1 MLFNKNK
8 NFEGKKESGNPEGHI
23 SWAFIIKDSIL
34 RMNPARLIGNPV
46 MFVVELSFFVVL
58 LMAIVPG
65 AFPHLAHQSS
75 RMFYADVA
83 AILLITVW
91 FSTVSDSFA
100 EARSRVTTAS
110 LKKLEKEGIAKR
122 IKEDEGSGRTI
133 ESVKSSELRKGDV
146 ILIEKGDQVPI
157 DAEVTE
163 GIAMVDESL
172 LTGESAGVKK
182 SKGDTVIGG
191 STVISDSIVAIVNV
205 NPDETYISKLVKM
218 VESSERPKTPNELAL
233 SILLIGLTG
242 VFTIILISLIAF
254 SLLLNLGADLSV
266 LIALYVCL
274 LPTTIG
280 ALLPAIGISGITRMS
295 KNNIIA
301 KSGKAIETAGDTDTI
316 LLDKTGTIT
325 VGNRLAY
332 EFIPLGTHTERE
344 LAEAAFL
351 SSWND
356 DTPEGKSILELA
368 YKKKFVPREY
378 DALREGV
385 QEEFSAVTRK
395 SGITLT
401 DADDFTLLKGG
412 RDILQR
418 HRFRRKFEL
427 QTPMTQETTIQKGAP
442 ESIKESAKICPDGY
456 DDVVT
461 RITSEGGTP
470 ISVSMD
476 GDILGIIYF
485 KDVIKRGIKEK
496 ILGLK
501 TMGIR
506 PVMITGDHPL
516 TAKNI
521 AGEVG
526 IEDYV
531 AQAKPETKYQ
541 KVKDEQ
547 AENRIVAMI
556 GDGTNDAP
564 ALAAA
569 DVGLAMASGTLA
581 AKDAAN
587 MVDLESNPSKIID
600 VVMLGKQLLMTR
612 GTITTFS
619 ITNDVAKYFAIVPIM
634 FASIPALGAL
644 NILGLSPHIAVLSA
658 LIFNAAVIPALIPLA
673 LRGTTFKPQSTL
685 KLFLKNLVIYGGGG
699 VLLPFAGIKLI
710 AIVLVFLGGV
720 I

>member
-8 NFEGKKESGNPEGHI
+8 NFEGKKESENPEGHI

>member
-1 MLFNKNK
+1 MLFNRNK
-8 NFEGKKESGNPEGHI
+8 NLESKKESENIEGHI
-23 SWAFIIKDSIL
+23 SWSFIIKDSIL

-75 RMFYADVA
+75 RIFYGDVA
-83 AILLITVW
+83 AILFITVW

-110 LKKLEKEGIAKR
+110 LKKLEKEGIAKK
-122 IKEDEGSGRTI
+122 IKENGDSGRTI
-133 ESVKSSELRKGDV
+133 ESVKSSDLRKGDI

-233 SILLIGLTG
+233 SILLLGLTG

-332 EFIPLGTHTERE
+332 EFVPLGTHTERE

-368 YKKKFVPREY
+368 YKKKFIPREY

-442 ESIKESAKICPDGY
+442 ESIKESARICPDGY

-470 ISVSMD
+470 ISVSMN

-485 KDVIKRGIKEK
+485 KDVIKQGIREK

-526 IEDYV
+526 IDDFV

-547 AENRIVAMI
+547 AGNRIVAMI

-685 KLFLKNLVIYGGGG
+685 KLFLKNLFIYGGGG

-710 AIVLVFLGGV
+710 AIFLVFIGGV

>member
-254 SLLLNLGADLSV
+254 SLLL
-266 LIALYVCL
+266 
-274 LPTTIG
+274 
-280 ALLPAIGISGITRMS
+280 
-295 KNNIIA
+295 
-301 KSGKAIETAGDTDTI
+301 
-316 LLDKTGTIT
+316 
-325 VGNRLAY
+325 
-332 EFIPLGTHTERE
+332 
-344 LAEAAFL
+344 
-351 SSWND
+351 
-356 DTPEGKSILELA
+356 
-368 YKKKFVPREY
+368 
-378 DALREGV
+378 
-385 QEEFSAVTRK
+385 
-395 SGITLT
+395 
-401 DADDFTLLKGG
+401 
-412 RDILQR
+412 
-418 HRFRRKFEL
+418 
-427 QTPMTQETTIQKGAP
+427 
-442 ESIKESAKICPDGY
+442 
-456 DDVVT
+456 
-461 RITSEGGTP
+461 
-470 ISVSMD
+470 
-476 GDILGIIYF
+476 
-485 KDVIKRGIKEK
+485 
-496 ILGLK
+496 
-501 TMGIR
+501 
-506 PVMITGDHPL
+506 
-516 TAKNI
+516 
-521 AGEVG
+521 
-526 IEDYV
+526 
-531 AQAKPETKYQ
+531 
-541 KVKDEQ
+541 
-547 AENRIVAMI
+547 
-556 GDGTNDAP
+556 
-564 ALAAA
+564 
-569 DVGLAMASGTLA
+569 
-581 AKDAAN
+581 
-587 MVDLESNPSKIID
+587 
-600 VVMLGKQLLMTR
+600 
-612 GTITTFS
+612 
-619 ITNDVAKYFAIVPIM
+619 
-634 FASIPALGAL
+634 
-644 NILGLSPHIAVLSA
+644 
-658 LIFNAAVIPALIPLA
+658 
-673 LRGTTFKPQSTL
+673 
-685 KLFLKNLVIYGGGG
+685 
-699 VLLPFAGIKLI
+699 
-710 AIVLVFLGGV
+710 
-720 I
+720 

>member
-1 MLFNKNK
+1 MHFNQKRNRGKNVPP
-8 NFEGKKESGNPEGHI
+8 ESLGESV
-23 SWAFIIKDSIL
+23 SWPYVIKDSLL
-34 RMNPARLIGNPV
+34 RLNPIRLIKNPV
-46 MFVVELSFFVVL
+46 MFVVELSFIVVL
-58 LMAIVPG
+58 LMTIAPG
-65 AFPHLAHQSS
+65 AFPHMAHQSD
-75 RMFYADVA
+75 RVFYAYVA
-83 AILLITVW
+83 AILIVTVW
-91 FSTVSDSFA
+91 FSTISDSFA
-100 EARSRVTTAS
+100 EARSRTTAAS
-110 LKKLEKEGIAKR
+110 LKKLEKEGIARR
-122 IKEDEGSGRTI
+122 IRENEAGGRTI
-133 ESVKSSELRKGDV
+133 EMVKSSDLRKGDV
-146 ILIEKGDQVPI
+146 ILIEKGDQIPI
-157 DAEVTE
+157 DAEVVE

-172 LTGESAGVKK
+172 LTGESAGVRK

-191 STVISDSIVAIVNV
+191 ATVISDSIVAVVNV

-218 VESSERPKTPNELAL
+218 VESSERPKTPNEVAL
-233 SILLIGLTG
+233 SILLLGLTG
-242 VFTIILISLIAF
+242 VFTIILVALIAL

-295 KNNIIA
+295 KNSIIA
-301 KSGKAIETAGDTDTI
+301 KSGKAVETAGDADTI

-325 VGNRLAY
+325 VGNRLAH
-332 EFIPLGTHTERE
+332 EFIPLGNHTERE

-356 DTPEGKSILELA
+356 DTPEGRSIVELA
-368 YKKKFVPREY
+368 FQRKFVPREY

-385 QEEFSAVTRK
+385 HEEFSAVTRR
-395 SGITLT
+395 SGITLV
-401 DADDFTLLKGG
+401 DSDDFTLPKGG
-412 RDILQR
+412 REFFQR
-418 HRFRRKFEL
+418 HRFRKKFEL
-427 QTPMTQETTIQKGAP
+427 QTPLTEETIIHKGAP
-442 ESIKESAKICPDGY
+442 DAIRESASSVPEGY
-456 DDVVT
+456 DETVT
-461 RITSEGGTP
+461 KITSTGGTP
-470 ISVSMD
+470 IAVSIN
-476 GDILGIIYF
+476 GDILGLIYF
-485 KDVIKRGIKEK
+485 KDVIKQGIMEK

-501 TMGIR
+501 KMGIR

-516 TAKNI
+516 TAKSI

-526 IEDYV
+526 IDEFV

-569 DVGLAMASGTLA
+569 DVGLAMASGTFA

-612 GTITTFS
+612 GAVTTFS
-619 ITNDVAKYFAIVPIM
+619 ITNDVAKYFAIVPVM
-634 FASIPALGAL
+634 FASISALDAL

-658 LIFNAAVIPALIPLA
+658 LIFNALVIPALIPIA
-673 LRGTTFKPQSTL
+673 LKGTRFRPQSTMRI
-685 KLFLKNLVIYGGGG
+685 FLKNLLLYGVGG
-699 VLLPFAGIKLI
+699 VLLPFAAIKLI
-710 AIVLVFLGGV
+710 AVFLVFSGGV
-720 I
+720 L

>member
-163 GIAMVDESL
+163 GIAKVDESL

-191 STVISDSIVAIVNV
+191 STVISDSIDAIVNV

-301 KSGKAIETAGDTDTI
+301 KSGKAIETAGDADTI

>member
-34 RMNPARLIGNPV
+34 RMNPARLIANPV

>member
-75 RMFYADVA
+75 RIFYGDVA
-83 AILLITVW
+83 AILFITVW

-110 LKKLEKEGIAKR
+110 LKKLEKEGIAKK
-122 IKEDEGSGRTI
+122 IKENGDSGRTI
-133 ESVKSSELRKGDV
+133 ESVKSSDLRKGDI

-233 SILLIGLTG
+233 SILLLGLTG

-332 EFIPLGTHTERE
+332 EFVPLGTHTERE

-368 YKKKFVPREY
+368 YKKKFIPREY

-442 ESIKESAKICPDGY
+442 ESIKESARICPDGY

-470 ISVSMD
+470 ISVSMN

-485 KDVIKRGIKEK
+485 KDVIKQGIREK

-526 IEDYV
+526 IDDFV

-547 AENRIVAMI
+547 AGNRIVAMI

-685 KLFLKNLVIYGGGG
+685 KLFLKNLFIYGGGG

-710 AIVLVFLGGV
+710 AIFLVFIGGV

>member
-1 MLFNKNK
+1 
-8 NFEGKKESGNPEGHI
+8 
-23 SWAFIIKDSIL
+23 
-34 RMNPARLIGNPV
+34 MNPARLIGNPV

-163 GIAMVDESL
+163 GIAKVDESL

-191 STVISDSIVAIVNV
+191 STVISDSIDAIVNV

-301 KSGKAIETAGDTDTI
+301 KSGKAIETAGDADTI

>member
-1 MLFNKNK
+1 
-8 NFEGKKESGNPEGHI
+8 
-23 SWAFIIKDSIL
+23 
-34 RMNPARLIGNPV
+34 MNPARLIGNPV

>member
-1 MLFNKNK
+1 MPFNEKQI
-8 NFEGKKESGNPEGHI
+8 SGRTAGQENLEEPI
-23 SWAFIIKDSIL
+23 SWLYVAKDSLL
-34 RMNPARLIGNPV
+34 RMSPMRLIKNPV
-46 MFVVELSFFVVL
+46 MFVVELSFLVVL
-58 LMAIVPG
+58 LMTIVPG
-65 AFPHLAHQSS
+65 AFPHLAHQND
-75 RMFYADVA
+75 RVFYAYVT
-83 AILLITVW
+83 AILFVTVW
-91 FSTVSDSFA
+91 FSTISDSFA
-100 EARSRVTTAS
+100 EARSRATAAN
-110 LKKLEKEGIAKR
+110 LKKLEKEGVARR
-122 IKEDEGSGRTI
+122 IHENGSEGRTI
-133 ESVKSSELRKGDV
+133 ETVKSSDLRKGDV

-157 DAEVTE
+157 DAEVSE
-163 GIAMVDESL
+163 GIAMLDESL
-172 LTGESAGVKK
+172 LTGESVGVRK

-191 STVISDSIVAIVNV
+191 STVVSDSIVAIVNV

-218 VESSERPKTPNELAL
+218 VESSERPKTPNEVAL
-233 SILLIGLTG
+233 SILLLGLTG
-242 VFTIILISLIAF
+242 VFTIILFALIAL

-295 KNNIIA
+295 KNSIIA
-301 KSGKAIETAGDTDTI
+301 KSGKAIETAGDADTI

-325 VGNRLAY
+325 VGNRLAH
-332 EFIPLGTHTERE
+332 EFIPLGGHSERE

-356 DTPEGKSILELA
+356 DTPEGRSIVELA
-368 YKKKFVPREY
+368 FAKRFVPREY

-385 QEEFSAVTRK
+385 HEEFSAVTRR
-395 SGITLT
+395 SGITLV
-401 DADDFTLLKGG
+401 DSDDFTLPKGG
-412 RDILQR
+412 REFYQR
-418 HRFRRKFEL
+418 HRFRKKFEL
-427 QTPMTQETTIQKGAP
+427 QTPLTEDTTIHKGAP
-442 ESIKESAKICPDGY
+442 DAIKDSAEACPDNY

-470 ISVSMD
+470 IAVSMN
-476 GDILGIIYF
+476 GTVLGIIYF
-485 KDVIKRGIKEK
+485 KDVIKHGIKER
-496 ILGLK
+496 ILGLRK
-501 TMGIR
+501 MGIR

-516 TAKNI
+516 TARSI

-526 IEDYV
+526 IDEFV

-569 DVGLAMASGTLA
+569 DVGLAMASGTFA

-612 GTITTFS
+612 GAVTTFS
-619 ITNDVAKYFAIVPIM
+619 ITNDVAKYFAIVPVM

-644 NILGLSPHIAVLSA
+644 NILGLAPQTAVLSA
-658 LIFNAAVIPALIPLA
+658 LIFNAIVIPALIPIA
-673 LRGTTFKPQSTL
+673 LRGTRFKPQSTL
-685 KLFLKNLVIYGGGG
+685 RIFLKNLFLYGVGG
-699 VLLPFAGIKLI
+699 VLLPFAAIKLI
-710 AIVLVFLGGV
+710 AVFLVFTGG
-720 I
+720 II